1 MTRGNSSTTS
11 VGDIV
16 AATPADR
23 DRWADA
29 IRAGSLLVVML
40 GHWFM
45 VTVSSDGTIGN
56 VLAVVPALQ
65 PITWVLQV
73 MPLFFLVGGVAH
85 AHTLDGLARRG
96 GSERGRY
103 AVFVRSRAHRL
114 LRPTLVF
121 LGVWVILGLMAHL
134 SGATRGTAGQA
145 PLLVNALVM
154 VPQLLWFV
162 GIYLGIGAF
171 APAMYRWHQRAGWTA
186 LVVLVVAA
194 VAVDVVRFALGF
206 GILGNLNFALVWL
219 AVHQAGFLWRDGRL
233 DGRTGPM
240 LALVAAV
247 GFAVALRVGPYP
259 VSMVGLPGA
268 EVSNM
273 APPTAALLAQ
283 GLTVIGLAA
292 WVRRP
297 MNDWLSRPSVWQWV
311 VRAGGLAMT
320 AFLWHLTA
328 LLATLVVARVLGIA
342 LPEPASA
349 LWWWTRPLWILV
361 LLLPTAALIAI
372 FLRFDRPGAGRGADG
387 IPDESRSWPDPLA
400 VLAVVVTVFG
410 VLMVSITGVDIL
422 GNRPQFFLVG
432 EVTPAVAFAVLLA
445 GLGLLRVCRPRTSPP
460 G

>member
-1 MTRGNSSTTS
+1 MTRGNHAATS

-16 AATPADR
+16 AATPPDR

-45 VTVSSDGTIGN
+45 VTIGSDGSIGN
-56 VLAVVPALQ
+56 VLALVPALQ

-85 AHTLDGLARRG
+85 GHTLAGMARRG

-103 AVFVRSRAHRL
+103 AVFVRSRARRL

-121 LGVWVILGLMAHL
+121 LGVWVGLGLVAHL
-134 SGATRGTAGQA
+134 SGATRGTAGLA

-171 APAMYRWHQRAGWTA
+171 APAMYRWHQRSGWTA

-194 VAVDVVRFALGF
+194 VLVDVARFALGV

-233 DGRTGPM
+233 DHRTGPV
-240 LALVAAV
+240 LAVAAAAA
-247 GFAVALRVGPYP
+247 FAVALRIGPYP
-259 VSMVGLPGA
+259 LSMVGLPGA

-283 GLTVIGLAA
+283 GLVLIGLAA

-297 MNDWLSRPSVWQWV
+297 MNAWLSRPGVWRWV

-328 LLATLVVARVLGIA
+328 LLATLVVARAFGVA

-349 LWWWTRPLWILV
+349 PWWWTRPLWVLV
-361 LLLPTAALIAI
+361 LLVPTAALIAI

-387 IPDESRSWPDPLA
+387 IPTETRAWPDAVA
-400 VLAVVVTVFG
+400 VLAVLVTVFG

-432 EVTPAVAFAVLLA
+432 EVTPGVAFAVLLA
-445 GLGLLRVCRPRTSPP
+445 GLALLRVRRPRTR
-460 G
+460 

>member
-1 MTRGNSSTTS
+1 VTRGNHATTS

-16 AATPADR
+16 AATPPDR

-45 VTVSSDGTIGN
+45 VTVGSDGTIGN
-56 VLAVVPALQ
+56 VLALVPALQ

-85 AHTLDGLARRG
+85 GHTLAGMARRG

-103 AVFVRSRAHRL
+103 AVFVRSRARRL

-121 LGVWVILGLMAHL
+121 LGVWVGLGLIAHL
-134 SGATRGTAGQA
+134 SGATRGAAGQA

-171 APAMYRWHQRAGWTA
+171 APATYRWHQRSGWTA

-194 VAVDVVRFALGF
+194 VLVDVVRFALGV

-233 DGRTGPM
+233 GARTGPL
-240 LALVAAV
+240 LAGAAAV
-247 GFAVALRVGPYP
+247 GFAVALWIGPYP
-259 VSMVGLPGA
+259 LSMVGLPGA

-283 GLTVIGLAA
+283 GLVLIGLAA

-297 MNDWLSRPSVWQWV
+297 MNAWLSRPGVWRWV

-328 LLATLVVARVLGIA
+328 LLATLVVARVLGVA

-349 LWWWTRPLWILV
+349 VWWWTRPLWVLV
-361 LLLPTAALIAI
+361 LLAPTAALIAI
-372 FLRFDRPGAGRGADG
+372 FLHFDRPGAGRGADG
-387 IPDESRSWPDPLA
+387 IRAETRAWPDAVA
-400 VLAVVVTVFG
+400 VLAVFVTVFG

-432 EVTPAVAFAVLLA
+432 EVTPGVAFAVLLA
-445 GLGLLRVCRPRTSPP
+445 GLVLLRVCRPRTS
-460 G
+460 